1 MAHMNSKYVAQKII
15 ELIDSDEKFI
25 RINEEKIETRIIYKT
40 MWNDFDEE

>member
-1 MAHMNSKYVAQKII
+1 MNSKYVAQKII